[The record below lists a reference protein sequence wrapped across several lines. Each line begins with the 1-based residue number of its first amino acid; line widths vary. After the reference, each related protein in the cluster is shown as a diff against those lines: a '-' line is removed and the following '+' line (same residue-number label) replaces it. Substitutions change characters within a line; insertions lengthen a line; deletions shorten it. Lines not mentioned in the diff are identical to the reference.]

1 MQLRRDTKMEAW
13 CQVYCVYIGPKLK
26 QILPSMQVRFRV
38 SHAPV
43 PKHNTV
49 GFPWAN
55 VLVLHWY
62 VAVAP
67 DGYVPAESEFW
78 STPTNTPFAGA
89 EGGVLQSVGS
99 KKEQVHTL

>member
-1 MQLRRDTKMEAW
+1 M
-13 CQVYCVYIGPKLK
+13 YCVYIGPKLK
-26 QILPSMQVRFRV
+26 QILPFMQVRFRV

-43 PKHNTV
+43 LKHDTV

-62 VAVAP
+62 VAMAP

-78 STPTNTPFAGA
+78 STSTNTLFAG
-89 EGGVLQSVGS
+89 GGGGALQSVES
-99 KKEQVHTL
+99 KEEPLHTH